1 MISVIGAGPAGSY
14 VSYLLAKAGMRVSLF
29 EEHKKVGE
37 PFQCSGIQTNYFKDV
52 VLFKNDLV
60 INKIKK
66 VRVILPGTTFLDFK
80 LEKPNLVIDRVN
92 FDKFLF
98 NVAESQGIKT
108 YLGKR
113 FISYK
118 KTDKLHLKF
127 NKGKFESDYL
137 IGADGPMSSVA
148 KSSGLFGK
156 REFLFGM
163 QARVKAEFD
172 KDVFQVFLG
181 NKICPG
187 FFAWVIPE
195 NEKVAR
201 IGLATK
207 KNTLHYFN
215 KFVSK
220 GKILD
225 KQAGLIPV
233 YNPKI
238 KSQKD
243 NVFLVGD
250 AATQVKASTAGGL
263 VPGLISAKILANSIL
278 KETNYDKAWKNKIGK
293 DLYLSLLIRKTLNKF
308 SDRDYYDL
316 IRMLGRKKVKGLI
329 ERYDREFPTKF
340 LFKLALFEPRFLKY
354 TKKVIL

>member
-14 VSYLLAKAGMRVSLF
+14 VSYLLAKAGMNVSLF
-29 EEHKKVGE
+29 EEHKKIGE
-37 PFQCSGIQTNYFKDV
+37 PFQCSGIQTNYFKDIT
-52 VLFKNDLV
+52 LFKNDLV
-60 INKIKK
+60 VNKIKK
-66 VRVILPGTTFLDFK
+66 VRVILPGMTFLDFK

-98 NVAESQGIKT
+98 DMAKSENVKT

-113 FISYK
+113 FIGYK
-118 KTDKLHLKF
+118 KRDKFSLKF
-127 NKGKFESDYL
+127 NKGKFETDYL
-137 IGADGPMSSVA
+137 IGADGPLSSVA

-156 REFLFGM
+156 REFLLGM

-195 NEKVAR
+195 NEKIAR

-220 GKILD
+220 GKVLD
-225 KQAGLIPV
+225 KQAGLIPI

-278 KETNYDKAWKNKIGK
+278 KGNNYDKAWKNQIGK

-308 SDRDYYDL
+308 SDKDYHDL
-316 IRMLGRKKVKGLI
+316 VKMLSKRKVKGLI
-329 ERYDREFPTKF
+329 EKYDREFPTKF
-340 LFKLALFEPRFLKY
+340 LFKLALAEPRFLKY
-354 TKKVIL
+354 ARRILV